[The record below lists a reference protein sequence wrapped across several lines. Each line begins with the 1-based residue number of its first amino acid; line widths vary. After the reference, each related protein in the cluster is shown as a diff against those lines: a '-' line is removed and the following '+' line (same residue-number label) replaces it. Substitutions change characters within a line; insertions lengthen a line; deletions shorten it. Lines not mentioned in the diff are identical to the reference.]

1 MKQELRLFL
10 TAIQF
15 YTRLPVPRW
24 VGYSDAAL
32 NQATRYLPLV
42 GWIVGLVAAVSWL
55 VGSYLVDVS
64 TGLILSM
71 IASVLT
77 TGAFHEDGF
86 ADVCD
91 GFGGGWTK
99 ARILEIMKD
108 SRIGTYGVVGL
119 LLLLGLKFTLLLN
132 LAPIFQI
139 QPVQLVALLITA
151 HALSRFMAATFLF
164 THPYVRDAPDSK
176 AKPVAQ
182 AGSTRT
188 LVTAG
193 LFAVLPLLT
202 LAWLTDRSIFLILPL
217 LLYAVKWYLGR
228 YFTKWIGGY
237 TGDCLGATQQ
247 VCEIGVYILT
257 VFIWKF
263 T

>member
-1 MKQELRLFL
+1 MKHELRLFL

-15 YTRLPVPRW
+15 YTRLPVPGW

-42 GWIVGLVAAVSWL
+42 GWIVGLIAAGSWL
-55 VGSYLVDVS
+55 IGGYLIDAY

-99 ARILEIMKD
+99 TRILEIMKD

-119 LLLLGLKFTLLLN
+119 ILLLGLKFTLLLH
-132 LAPIFQI
+132 LAPSFQNR
-139 QPVQLVALLITA
+139 PVQLVVFLTTA

-164 THPYVRDAPDSK
+164 THPYVRDTDSK

-182 AGSTRT
+182 AGSVRT

-193 LFAVLPLLT
+193 LIALLPLLM
-202 LAWLTDRSIFLILPL
+202 LAWLTDRPVLLLIPLPL
-217 LLYAVKWYLGR
+217 YGIKGYLGR

-247 VCEIGVYILT
+247 VCEIGIYILT
-257 VFIWKF
+257 VLLWKF